1 MVTLTADE
9 NEAKTSAC
17 EDTATETIH
26 VKHRKNSL
34 KMNNVI
40 YLWNNLK
47 SPSTH
52 GTRLPK
58 GTGKKFFLKNSD
70 WQFFKMDEN
79 LKPKDLRSTMNHK
92 CLNHEN
98 KNQGNKKKIL
108 KAVLDKRHAM
118 YRRTKVRMRDVFS
131 PETI

>member
-58 GTGKKFFLKNSD
+58 GTGKKFFLKPIH
-70 WQFFKMDEN
+70 FA
-79 LKPKDLRSTMNHK
+79 L
-92 CLNHEN
+92 
-98 KNQGNKKKIL
+98 
-108 KAVLDKRHAM
+108 
-118 YRRTKVRMRDVFS
+118 FS
-131 PETI
+131 VYGD